1 MNNAYPQNISMMQ
14 QAQPQQTAEQGM
26 SIDFASMI
34 QGGMNAANYAY
45 VPNGRTAAFF
55 DRDDAYFYLKQVN
68 QNGQVVMLKRFRYEE
83 DEPASEYIPRD
94 EFNKKF
100 DELRDLIMST
110 MGASQAQQAPQSA
123 IAKEGE

>member
-1 MNNAYPQNISMMQ
+1 MNNAYPQNIGMMQ
-14 QAQPQQTAEQGM
+14 QAQPQNNEQGM

-83 DEPASEYIPRD
+83 DEPASEYIPRE

-100 DELRDLIMST
+100 DELRELIISMN
-110 MGASQAQQAPQSA
+110 AQQAPQA
-123 IAKEGE
+123 PQNAVAKEGE

>member
-1 MNNAYPQNISMMQ
+1 MNNAYPQNIGMMQ
-14 QAQPQQTAEQGM
+14 QAQLQNNEQGM

-83 DEPASEYIPRD
+83 DEPASEYIPR
-94 EFNKKF
+94 EEINKKF
-100 DELRDLIMST
+100 DELRELIISMN
-110 MGASQAQQAPQSA
+110 ASQAPQAPQNA
-123 IAKEGE
+123 ITKEGE

>member
-1 MNNAYPQNISMMQ
+1 MNSAYPQNYNTMPQ
-14 QAQPQQTAEQGM
+14 QAQPQNSEQGM

-34 QGGMNAANYAY
+34 QGGMNAVNYAY

-100 DELRDLIMST
+100 DELRDLIMS
-110 MGASQAQQAPQSA
+110 MNAPQATQAPQSA
-123 IAKEGE
+123 ITKEGE

>member
-1 MNNAYPQNISMMQ
+1 MNNAYPQNIGMMQ
-14 QAQPQQTAEQGM
+14 QAQPQNNEQGM

-83 DEPASEYIPRD
+83 DEPASEYIPRE

-100 DELRDLIMST
+100 DELRELIISMN
-110 MGASQAQQAPQSA
+110 ASQAPQAPQNA

>member
-1 MNNAYPQNISMMQ
+1 MNNAYPQNIGMMQ
-14 QAQPQQTAEQGM
+14 QAQPQNNEQGM

-34 QGGMNAANYAY
+34 QGGMNAVNYAY

-83 DEPASEYIPRD
+83 DEPASEYIPRE

-100 DELRDLIMST
+100 DELRELIISMN
-110 MGASQAQQAPQSA
+110 APQAPQAPQSA

>member
-1 MNNAYPQNISMMQ
+1 MNSAYPQNIGMMQ
-14 QAQPQQTAEQGM
+14 QQQPQNAEQGM

-34 QGGMNAANYAY
+34 QGGMNAVNYAY

-83 DEPASEYIPRD
+83 DEPASEYIPRE
-94 EFNKKF
+94 EFNKRF
-100 DELRDLIMST
+100 DELRDMIAAMT
-110 MGASQAQQAPQSA
+110 APKAPQATQSA